1 MFNLKRWWVL
11 VLKEVK
17 DSFEAPLIY
26 VLGALFSLLMGWL
39 FFNYLVASKDLTEQT
54 LTKSIFIPIFG
65 NMNFMFIF
73 LAPLLTMKS
82 LSEEKK
88 QHTLELL
95 LTSNLSHLEIILA
108 KLTSTFFMASF
119 LISLTT
125 VFPIVLSVSG
135 YDHWGVVFSSYF
147 GILLCVLCYLSVGLF
162 ASSLTQSQIV
172 AAILGFTILLGLM
185 LFVLTGNAIDNY
197 MLGELFQYFSVTA
210 HYETFVS
217 GGIKS
222 FDIFY
227 FLSFSGFFVYLTH
240 LSLESRRW

>member
-1 MFNLKRWWVL
+1 MFSFRRWWTL
-11 VLKEVK
+11 VHKELK
-17 DSFEAPLIY
+17 DSFASPLIY
-26 VLGALFSLLMGWL
+26 ILAALFSLLMGWL
-39 FFNYLVASKDLTEQT
+39 FFNYLIASKELTEQT
-54 LTKSIFIPIFG
+54 LTKTIFIPIFG

-108 KLTSTFFMASF
+108 KLTSTFFMAAF
-119 LISLTT
+119 MIGLTI
-125 VFPIVLSVSG
+125 VFPIVLAVSG
-135 YDHWGVVFSSYF
+135 YDHWGVVFSSYL

-162 ASSLTQSQIV
+162 ASSLTQNQVV
-172 AAILGFTILLGLM
+172 AAILGFSILLGMM
-185 LFVLTGNAIDNY
+185 LFVLTGNVIDND
-197 MLGELFQYFSVTA
+197 MLGQLFQYFSVTA

-222 FDIFY
+222 YNIFY

-240 LSLESRRW
+240 LSLDARRW